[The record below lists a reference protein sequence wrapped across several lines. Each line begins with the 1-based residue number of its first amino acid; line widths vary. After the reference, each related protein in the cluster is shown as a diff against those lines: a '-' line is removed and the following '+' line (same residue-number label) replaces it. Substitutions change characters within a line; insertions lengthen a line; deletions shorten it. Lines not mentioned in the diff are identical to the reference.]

1 MISEDSEHHDFTN
14 ENVTALLSAREAI
27 APTGFSAN
35 DVTKLQAI
43 QISCQKSVRA
53 MNSEDSEH
61 RDFTNENVTALLSAR
76 EAIARTG
83 FSANDVTKLQ
93 AIQIS
98 CQSMVRGV
106 ILGVL
111 EHRNS
116 IKENWER
123 IYFDM

>member
-1 MISEDSEHHDFTN
+1 MISEDSEYRSFTN
-14 ENVTALLSAREAI
+14 ENVTALLSAWEAI
-27 APTGFSAN
+27 ARTGFAAK
-35 DVTKLQAI
+35 DVTKLQVI

-53 MNSEDSEH
+53 MISEDSEH

-83 FSANDVTKLQ
+83 FSQEGWISAARK
-93 AIQIS
+93 QIS
-98 CQSMVRGV
+98 CHSMVRGV

-111 EHRNS
+111 EHQNS

>member
-1 MISEDSEHHDFTN
+1 MWSE
-14 ENVTALLSAREAI
+14 
-27 APTGFSAN
+27 
-35 DVTKLQAI
+35 
-43 QISCQKSVRA
+43 
-53 MNSEDSEH
+53 
-61 RDFTNENVTALLSAR
+61 AR

-83 FSANDVTKLQ
+83 FSQEGWRSAARK
-93 AIQIS
+93 QIS
-98 CQSMVRGV
+98 CQSMVQGV